1 MSLVWSL
8 SLGFIP
14 KGLYV
19 HHTALGRFSV
29 VDISTA
35 VGIVPPVPKKKG
47 LCWKNLAE
55 RKLSDHVYIV
65 RYWHYWHPLGCR
77 AIELGK
83 PPQGGVT
90 HTVLYGIAVVV
101 YRNTSETL
109 LVHRVRILCP
119 PLSYI
124 PSPLL
129 SLEVATPENE
139 SIN

>member
-1 MSLVWSL
+1 MSH
-8 SLGFIP
+8 P
-14 KGLYV
+14 P
-19 HHTALGRFSV
+19 LGRFSV

-83 PPQGGVT
+83 PHQGGVT
-90 HTVLYGIAVVV
+90 YSPSYTAGHGVVHRAAFSLLLSV
-101 YRNTSETL
+101 SVAGETL
-109 LVHRVRILCP
+109 P
-119 PLSYI
+119 P
-124 PSPLL
+124 
-129 SLEVATPENE
+129 
-139 SIN
+139 